1 MMIRNKKLLYKGGLL
16 IAVLVAMVASC
27 RKDEGPQYEYLV
39 TADFVASFNV
49 GYIDNMLNIAESSYP
64 EIGELKQYLV
74 NGIDIYR
81 IVYKTEVNNEA
92 IKASGLVC
100 VPSSAG
106 EYPVICF
113 QNGTNTV
120 NAYAPSEYPL
130 NPLYQMAEAVSS
142 FGYIMVIPDYPGFGE
157 SSGIPHPYLITE
169 PTVRSIT
176 DMLYAVREFGA
187 GELTDVDVRNEYYLM
202 GYSQGGWATLCLH
215 KAIEQDFSGDFDL
228 RGSVCGAGPYNL
240 TLLFNTIINAATY
253 PMPVYIGYIIN
264 AYTAYHQFT
273 NPVSDI
279 LNEPYASN
287 LSSLYNGLLTAGE
300 INSQLTATIQDLF
313 TPAFL
318 SGFDAAPQYSSVREA
333 MVTNSVAAWK
343 TEIPLLLIHGG
354 SDNTV
359 NPITTE
365 NMYTEMLTA
374 GTAAQ
379 VIKKELIPGAD
390 HGEGVVQSMVSGLK
404 FIRSIQGI

>member
-240 TLLFNTIINAATY
+240 TLLFNTMINAATY

-287 LSSLYNGLLTAGE
+287 LSSLYNGLQTAEE
-300 INSQLTATIQDLF
+300 INNQLTATIQDLF

-390 HGEGVVQSMVSGLK
+390 HGEGIVPCMVSGLK